1 MADNTGIAKR
11 LWEGLKNSF
20 VRMAIALTGQP
31 VKIITL
37 DENSDDLGMTDMYRN
52 VYLNPAHELVRDLP
66 EKEAVMMITGVFGHE
81 EMHQLLTDFSVFK
94 RAREAKP
101 EDEQE
106 TFHMICN
113 IIEDPTIEYFAN
125 QFFGG
130 KLLKSLHFCI
140 MQMYRQAPPLEESKT
155 PAAQFFNALIQYGD
169 GGILKGNFT
178 FPEARQM
185 FHEVI
190 PFVDIAIETYDCEQR
205 VRYMDKVF
213 ELSRPIWEPEKD
225 FMKKLHELWQRLG
238 RDHGGSSGFGDP
250 SLKGK
255 LNKNAPASKTQRRR
269 KITFRRV
276 SKEEA
281 EDLMKR
287 SSGGPIPPDADIE
300 VLITDEPPEGPEGAS
315 GAPMPMAGGGGSGS
329 GTDRENDSGA
339 GSDSDTGNGSEQEG
353 TEGSGNGEGSGG
365 GDPGKGTGSGG
376 QGASGDEAEISE
388 EEYHLDEDMLAEI
401 AKDIARALDEGER
414 QELAERDN
422 DNIDLTPSSKVYEG
436 VKCINYKV
444 SVTDIASAQALY
456 AAIVVPAEAMISNI
470 VSQFKRI
477 FRNDVSEKEYRN
489 SGRVSMRRLSSG
501 TRSAR
506 VFERRKSPSNKS
518 DMAVIIL
525 VDESGSMHGK
535 KTEQARLTAVILAE
549 VFARLDVPIKV
560 VGFTESMNTVEHYH
574 YQSWKNSPQERCKL
588 LNITARSA
596 NFDGYSIRY
605 ASELLNKRPEDHK
618 LMIVISDGQPA
629 ASYYDDDEDAI
640 NDTRNAVQHASK
652 KAKVLGILLGKGS
665 PNVHQYMYGINFMHV
680 AQISDLPALLA
691 QRIKRIVKG
700 W

>member
-1 MADNTGIAKR
+1 MADNIGITKR

-31 VKIITL
+31 VKIVTL

-52 VYLNPAHELVRDLP
+52 VFLNPAHELVRNLP

-140 MQMYRQAPPLEESKT
+140 MQMYRQAPSLEESKT
-155 PAAQFFNALIQYGD
+155 PAEQFFNALIQYGD

-205 VRYMDKVF
+205 VKYMDKVF

-225 FMKKLHELWQRLG
+225 FVKKLHELWQRLG

-255 LNKNAPASKTQRRR
+255 LNKNAPASKMQRRR

-276 SKEEA
+276 SREEA
-281 EDLMKR
+281 DELMKR
-287 SSGGPIPPDADIE
+287 SSGGPIPDDADIE
-300 VLITDEPPEGPEGAS
+300 VLITDEPPKGSEGES
-315 GAPMPMAGGGGSGS
+315 GVPMPMAGGGSDGEKEKGS
-329 GTDRENDSGA
+329 GTDGDSDAGGTAGQEGAEEEENGDGSG
-339 GSDSDTGNGSEQEG
+339 GSDTGN
-353 TEGSGNGEGSGG
+353 
-365 GDPGKGTGSGG
+365 GTGSGG
-376 QGASGDEAEISE
+376 QGISGDEAEVSE
-388 EEYHLDEDMLAEI
+388 EEYHLDEEMLAEI
-401 AKDIARALDEGER
+401 AKDIARAIDEGER

-436 VKCINYKV
+436 VKCVNYKV
-444 SVTDIASAQALY
+444 SISDIASAQALY
-456 AAIVVPAEAMISNI
+456 AAIVVPAETMICNI

-477 FRNDVSEKEYRN
+477 FRNDVSEKEYRS

-525 VDESGSMHGK
+525 VDESGSMHGN

-549 VFARLDVPIKV
+549 VFARLNVPIKV

-605 ASELLNKRPEDHK
+605 ASELLNKRSEEHK

-629 ASYYDDDEDAI
+629 ASYYEDDEDAI
-640 NDTRNAVQHASK
+640 NDTRNAVQQASK

>member
-1 MADNTGIAKR
+1 MADNIGITKR

-31 VKIITL
+31 VKIVTL

-52 VYLNPAHELVRDLP
+52 VFLNPAHELVRNLP

-155 PAAQFFNALIQYGD
+155 PAEQFFNALIQYGD

-205 VRYMDKVF
+205 VKYMDKVF
-213 ELSRPIWEPEKD
+213 ELSRPVWEPEKD

-255 LNKNAPASKTQRRR
+255 LNKNAPASKMQRRR

-276 SKEEA
+276 SREEA
-281 EDLMKR
+281 DELMKR
-287 SSGGPIPPDADIE
+287 SSGGPIPDDADIE
-300 VLITDEPPEGPEGAS
+300 VLITDEPPKSSEGES
-315 GAPMPMAGGGGSGS
+315 GVPMPMAGGGSDGEKEKGS
-329 GTDRENDSGA
+329 GTDGESDAGGTAGQEGAKEEENGDGSG
-339 GSDSDTGNGSEQEG
+339 GSDTGN
-353 TEGSGNGEGSGG
+353 
-365 GDPGKGTGSGG
+365 GTGSGG
-376 QGASGDEAEISE
+376 QGISGDEAEVSE
-388 EEYHLDEDMLAEI
+388 EEYHLDEEMLAEI
-401 AKDIARALDEGER
+401 AKDIARAIDEGER

-436 VKCINYKV
+436 VKCVNYKV
-444 SVTDIASAQALY
+444 SISDIASAQALY
-456 AAIVVPAEAMISNI
+456 AAIVIPAETMICNI

-477 FRNDVSEKEYRN
+477 FRNDVSEKEYRS

-525 VDESGSMHGK
+525 VDESGSMHGN

-549 VFARLDVPIKV
+549 VFARLNVPIKV

-605 ASELLNKRPEDHK
+605 ASELLNKRSEEHK

-629 ASYYDDDEDAI
+629 ASYYEDDEDAI
-640 NDTRNAVQHASK
+640 NDTRNAVQQASK

>member
-1 MADNTGIAKR
+1 MADNIGITKR

-31 VKIITL
+31 VKIVTL

-52 VYLNPAHELVRDLP
+52 VFLNPAHELVRNLP

-155 PAAQFFNALIQYGD
+155 PAEQFFNALIQYGD

-205 VRYMDKVF
+205 VKYMDKVF
-213 ELSRPIWEPEKD
+213 ELSRPVWEPEKD

-238 RDHGGSSGFGDP
+238 RDHGGSSGFGDS

-255 LNKNAPASKTQRRR
+255 LNKNAPASKMQRRR

-276 SKEEA
+276 SREEA
-281 EDLMKR
+281 DELMKR
-287 SSGGPIPPDADIE
+287 SSGGPIPDDADIE
-300 VLITDEPPEGPEGAS
+300 VLITDEPPKSSEGES
-315 GAPMPMAGGGGSGS
+315 GVPMPMAGGGSDGEKEKGS
-329 GTDRENDSGA
+329 GTDGESDAGGTAGQEGAKEEENGDGSG
-339 GSDSDTGNGSEQEG
+339 GSDTGN
-353 TEGSGNGEGSGG
+353 
-365 GDPGKGTGSGG
+365 GTGSGG
-376 QGASGDEAEISE
+376 QGISGDEAEVSE
-388 EEYHLDEDMLAEI
+388 EEYHLDEEMLAEI
-401 AKDIARALDEGER
+401 AKDIARAIDEGER

-436 VKCINYKV
+436 VKCVNYKV
-444 SVTDIASAQALY
+444 SISDIASAQALY
-456 AAIVVPAEAMISNI
+456 AAIVIPAETMICNI

-477 FRNDVSEKEYRN
+477 FRNDVSEKEYRS

-525 VDESGSMHGK
+525 VDESGSMHGN

-549 VFARLDVPIKV
+549 VFARLNVPIKV

-605 ASELLNKRPEDHK
+605 ASELLNKRSEEHK

-629 ASYYDDDEDAI
+629 ASYYEDDEDAI
-640 NDTRNAVQHASK
+640 NDTRNAVQQASK

>member
-1 MADNTGIAKR
+1 MADNIGITKR

-31 VKIITL
+31 VKIVTL

-52 VYLNPAHELVRDLP
+52 VFLNPAHELVRNLP

-140 MQMYRQAPPLEESKT
+140 MQMYRQAPSLEESKT
-155 PAAQFFNALIQYGD
+155 PAEQFFNALIQYGD

-205 VRYMDKVF
+205 VKYMDKVF
-213 ELSRPIWEPEKD
+213 ELSRPVWEPEKD

-255 LNKNAPASKTQRRR
+255 LNKNAPASKMQRRR

-276 SKEEA
+276 SREEA
-281 EDLMKR
+281 DELMKR
-287 SSGGPIPPDADIE
+287 SSGGPTPDDADIE
-300 VLITDEPPEGPEGAS
+300 VLITDEPPKGSEGES
-315 GAPMPMAGGGGSGS
+315 GVPMPMAGGGSDGEKEKGS
-329 GTDRENDSGA
+329 GTDGDSDAGGTAGQEGTKEEENGDGSG
-339 GSDSDTGNGSEQEG
+339 GSDTGN
-353 TEGSGNGEGSGG
+353 
-365 GDPGKGTGSGG
+365 GTGSGG
-376 QGASGDEAEISE
+376 QGISGDEAEVSE
-388 EEYHLDEDMLAEI
+388 EEYHLDEEMLAEI
-401 AKDIARALDEGER
+401 TKDIARAIDEGER

-436 VKCINYKV
+436 VKCVNYKV
-444 SVTDIASAQALY
+444 SISDIASAQALY
-456 AAIVVPAEAMISNI
+456 AAIVVPAETMICNI

-477 FRNDVSEKEYRN
+477 FRNDVSEKEYRS

-525 VDESGSMHGK
+525 VDESGSMHGN

-549 VFARLDVPIKV
+549 VFARLNVPIKV

-605 ASELLNKRPEDHK
+605 ASELLNKRSEEHK

-629 ASYYDDDEDAI
+629 ASYYEDDEDAI
-640 NDTRNAVQHASK
+640 NDTRNAVQQASK